1 MIRGAI
7 FDADGTL
14 LDSMHIWNELGER
27 YLRSIGKTPEKELSK
42 ILFPMSLEESCKY
55 LKKRYSISESE
66 ETIKKSILSII
77 SDFYTK
83 EVMPKKGVSEILKAL
98 ESKKIPMA
106 IATATDKALLKAALV
121 RLGIEKYF
129 TTLLTCSE
137 LSTTKHEDT
146 VYRKAADILGTK
158 PMETAVFEDVLF
170 ALQTAKRAGFITVAV
185 EDEASASEREAIK
198 ALADF
203 YITDFTQ
210 CTF

>member
-55 LKKRYSISESE
+55 LKKRYPISESE

-198 ALADF
+198 ALTDF